1 MAGQSAAKRRRCR
14 QGPYPQWMGAD
25 MGRQISRRTAF
36 KVNAL
41 KVKGLYP
48 DGIGLYLQISATAF
62 KSCIFRFKAHGRTRD
77 TSHGS

>member
-1 MAGQSAAKRRRCR
+1 
-14 QGPYPQWMGAD
+14 

-48 DGIGLYLQISATAF
+48 DGSGLYLQISATAF
-62 KSCIFRFKAHGRTRD
+62 KSCIFRFKAHGHTRD
-77 TSHGS
+77 TSHGF